1 MHCLKYLY
9 IALTLIVAL
18 SAPCWARDLSSG
30 SMQNGQGLYFTDD
43 GLNERPVGRV
53 EVELKD
59 DLKFKITADTPEGDV
74 IIYGS
79 WKLIKDETKAIV
91 LDVKRAFKDEAVG
104 SGIIIL
110 DEPIDN
116 GGTPKHLIL
125 QYKIP
130 SQKTFHVLSYTLPTP

>member
-1 MHCLKYLY
+1 MTCIKHLY
-9 IALTLIVAL
+9 ITLTLIVAL
-18 SAPCWARDLSSG
+18 SAPCWAGDLSSG

-43 GLNERPVGRV
+43 GLCDRPVARI

-59 DLKFKITADTPEGDV
+59 DLKFKITADTPEGD
-74 IIYGS
+74 IIIFGS
-79 WKLIKDETKAIV
+79 WKLIEDETKAIL
-91 LDVKRAFKDEAVG
+91 LDIKKELQDEAIG
-104 SGIIIL
+104 SGIVLL

-130 SQKTFHVLSYTLPTP
+130 SQQTFHVLSYALPAH